1 MYIYKAYQPF
11 YITNCK
17 KVKKYPKCC
26 FHPVCLKKQSKKCK
40 WMKYYRSHKLHV
52 DEEEEEKEEEDWK
65 EVVEGDELEGQ
76 EEDIGKTK

>member
-1 MYIYKAYQPF
+1 
-11 YITNCK
+11 
-17 KVKKYPKCC
+17 
-26 FHPVCLKKQSKKCK
+26 
-40 WMKYYRSHKLHV
+40 MKYYRSHKLHV